1 MPGLTPRRGLTAR
14 WRRLSRDGDRGAV
27 ATLVVVLLAGGVLLG
42 VGALVIDTGQLYS
55 ERAQLQ
61 NGADAAALAVAQG
74 CALGATS
81 CDASTS
87 GTARTYA
94 NGNALDSTSAVTS
107 VCGNNGAGML
117 AACAASTG
125 LLTDCPAAP
134 VAGTRYVDV
143 HTATRTSSG
152 STLLPPVLA
161 RTLPG
166 RAGYAG
172 STVLACA
179 RAAWGSPASA
189 TTIAMTL
196 SFCEWTAMTAG
207 GTGYAAP
214 PPYPPNTVPPASMER
229 FLQLHGAGTSCAG
242 GPSGWD
248 LPGGFGWLDD
258 TTGSCA
264 ATVDINN
271 VYHDNSGVSASTA
284 CKTALQ
290 TARTNRTVVYLPVY
304 DGAGGSG
311 HNGYYHLKGFA
322 AFVVTGYYLPGF
334 DVPSWLTG
342 TSYCKG
348 SAKCVYGYFTSGLI
362 PAAGT
367 IGGPDLGASVV
378 SITG

>member
-1 MPGLTPRRGLTAR
+1 
-14 WRRLSRDGDRGAV
+14 
-27 ATLVVVLLAGGVLLG
+27 
-42 VGALVIDTGQLYS
+42 
-55 ERAQLQ
+55 
-61 NGADAAALAVAQG
+61 
-74 CALGATS
+74 
-81 CDASTS
+81 
-87 GTARTYA
+87 
-94 NGNALDSTSAVTS
+94 
-107 VCGNNGAGML
+107 
-117 AACAASTG
+117 
-125 LLTDCPAAP
+125 
-134 VAGTRYVDV
+134 
-143 HTATRTSSG
+143 
-152 STLLPPVLA
+152 
-161 RTLPG
+161 
-166 RAGYAG
+166 
-172 STVLACA
+172 VLACA

-189 TTIAMTL
+189 TTIAMTI

-229 FLQLHGAGTSCAG
+229 FLQLHGAGTGCAG

-362 PAAGT
+362 PSAGT

-378 SITG
+378 SLTG